1 MEREFID
8 VNERCFITVTSAM
21 DYRPWVPYENA
32 MLYLTP
38 SGGTVTTTNNKMFRR
53 VNKYSSVYFLS
64 MDSVTHKNFISH
76 IGLAKSK
83 MVDDPTTNTMH
94 GI

>member
-8 VNERCFITVTSAM
+8 VNERYFITVTSAM
-21 DYRPWVPYENA
+21 DYRPWVPYENV
-32 MLYLTP
+32 MLSLTP
-38 SGGTVTTTNNKMFRR
+38 SCGTTTTTNNQMFRR
-53 VNKYSSVYFLS
+53 ANKYSNVYFLS

-76 IGLAKSK
+76 VGLAKSI
-83 MVDDPTTNTMH
+83 MVDGPTINTMH